1 MIKVKNI
8 YKSFDGND
16 VFKGLSLNIYDGETV
31 VVIGRS
37 GCGKSVLLKHIIG
50 LMRPD
55 KGEIIVDGI
64 DITQINMKE
73 IFNLRKKFGMVFQ
86 GAALFDSLTVKENVA
101 LTLREHTRLKESD
114 IEKLVYEKLK
124 LVNME
129 DTENMKPHE
138 LSGGMKKR
146 VGIARALILD
156 PDYILYD
163 EPTTGL
169 DPIMS
174 DRINELILR
183 LKKQLKKTTIVV
195 THDMKSA
202 FKVGDRILL
211 MYDGKFRFE
220 GTPKDIKK
228 TDNKYIEQFIEGKS
242 EGPIQ

>member
-1 MIKVKNI
+1 MIEVKNI
-8 YKSFDGND
+8 YKSFND
-16 VFKGLSLNIYDGETV
+16 NKVFKGLSLDVYDGETL

-37 GCGKSVLLKHIIG
+37 GCGKSVLLKHIMG
-50 LMRPD
+50 LMKPD
-55 KGEIIVDGI
+55 KGKIIVDNV
-64 DITQINMKE
+64 DITQVSMRE
-73 IFNLRKKFGMVFQ
+73 IYALRKKFGMVFQ
-86 GAALFDSLTVKENVA
+86 GAALFDSLTVQENVA
-101 LTLREHTRLKESD
+101 LSLREHTRMKED
-114 IEKLVYEKLK
+114 KIDALVYEKLK
-124 LVNME
+124 LVDME
-129 DTENMKPHE
+129 DAKDIKPHE

-174 DRINELILR
+174 DRINDLIMR

-220 GTPKDIKK
+220 GSPENVKK
-228 TDNKYIEQFIEGKS
+228 TDNKYIRQFVEGKS
-242 EGPIQ
+242 EGPIK